1 MYQFLDD
8 GRVID
13 VRTRDVVSESDAAF
27 KEWLARGNL
36 PAMSQRDID
45 RADAWERIKA
55 RREAVKAGGVQVA
68 GHWFHSDSDS
78 RIQQLG
84 LVMMGQAMPAGLQWK
99 TMGGGFVL
107 MTPALA
113 LQIFQ
118 ATAARDAAVFG
129 AAEAHRAAMM
139 AAPEPASYSFSAGW
153 PASFTG
159 GQ

>member
-1 MYQFLDD
+1 MYQYLDD

-13 VRTRDVVSESDAAF
+13 VRTRAVVPADDSALSA
-27 KEWLARGNL
+27 WLARGNV
-36 PAMSQRDID
+36 PAMSWLASQR
-45 RADAWERIKA
+45 AEAWERIKA
-55 RREAVKAGGVQVA
+55 HRDAVKGGGVQVA

-84 LVMMGQAMPAGLQWK
+84 LVMMGQAMPAGLGWK

-118 ATAARDAAVFG
+118 TTAARDAAVFG

-139 AAPEPASYSFSAGW
+139 ASPEPASYNFSAGW
-153 PASFTG
+153 PASFAG